1 MNHQKIVIVTL
12 SLIGGLF
19 NLSGSLAE
27 VFFPII
33 GLTAGQTGGFS
44 NPWLGY
50 AAILFSALAI
60 VAIFF
65 IKTKPKL
72 AGLMLIISAVVNLL
86 ISISIG
92 YIFSF
97 ILLVVAGV
105 MCLLNKKL

>member
-1 MNHQKIVIVTL
+1 VKQQRTIVILL
-12 SLIGGLF
+12 SLLGGLF

-33 GLTAGQTGGFS
+33 GLTAGETGGFS
-44 NPWLGY
+44 NSWLGY
-50 AAILFSALAI
+50 TAILFSALAI

-72 AGLMLIISAVVNLL
+72 AGSMLVISAVVSLL

-92 YIFSF
+92 YVFSF